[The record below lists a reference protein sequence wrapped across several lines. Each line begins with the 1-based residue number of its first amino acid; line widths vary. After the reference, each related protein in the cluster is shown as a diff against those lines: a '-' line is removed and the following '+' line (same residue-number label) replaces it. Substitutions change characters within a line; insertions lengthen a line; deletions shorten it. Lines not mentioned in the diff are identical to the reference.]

1 MINKD
6 VKYLILSIQEVET
19 KDKEKLDVLFGK
31 LVLKGKENDVI
42 NFTSAL
48 SENKQFEGHINRIIQ
63 EAIILKEDEQKATP
77 RTDDNNSSKSSK
89 TTTSKR
95 KRTKKS
101 SK

>member
-63 EAIILKEDEQKATP
+63 EAIILKEDEQQAALSKNNKDSTEGSKA
-77 RTDDNNSSKSSK
+77 
-89 TTTSKR
+89 TTSKR

>member
-31 LVLKGKENDVI
+31 LVMKDKDAEVI
-42 NFTSAL
+42 NFTTAL

-63 EAIILKEDEQKATP
+63 EAVILKQDEQQATLSKNNKDSTEGSKA
-77 RTDDNNSSKSSK
+77 
-89 TTTSKR
+89 TTSKR